1 MIGPDTFAYRRAFPH
16 LQKDG
21 KTYFVTFCANRRRV
35 LPESA
40 RNIALQCCLHDNE
53 FTYWLH
59 CVVIMPDHVH
69 LLITPY
75 EGWSLETIMKRVKGN
90 SSRLI
95 NLALGRRGAFWQ
107 HESFDHIVRSDESLR
122 KKAEYICENP
132 VRAGLVANAR
142 DYRWTWNR
150 YWL

>member
-1 MIGPDTFAYRRAFPH
+1 M
-16 LQKDG
+16 
-21 KTYFVTFCANRRRV
+21 

-95 NLALGRRGAFWQ
+95 NLALGRRGAAYHARVQ
-107 HESFDHIVRSDESLR
+107 ADLPVAGGGAHDSAQQPVGVRPDR
-122 KKAEYICENP
+122 
-132 VRAGLVANAR
+132 GLVGAEPVNQDRTSSLVIDASGLEPNAGIR
-142 DYRWTWNR
+142 CSSSSQR
-150 YWL
+150 